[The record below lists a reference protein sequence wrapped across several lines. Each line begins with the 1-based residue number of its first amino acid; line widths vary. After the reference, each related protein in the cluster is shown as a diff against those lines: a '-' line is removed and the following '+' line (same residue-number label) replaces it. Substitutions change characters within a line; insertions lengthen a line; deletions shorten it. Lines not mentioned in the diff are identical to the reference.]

1 MEITNKHLHPIR
13 KRISVVCG
21 SFLPCQGWLPITSNT
36 KCKRTP
42 PPTKPERLSYL
53 QPKKTFSNWNLVL
66 RNSLQA
72 VYLTKVLPFQL
83 WEQCKTLTIPVVKG
97 IIAPVPFGTAVEW
110 CSPMVFVCKKMEHPV
125 VLLIYKSSM
134 HNALQNP
141 AIVLQPSNLL
151 LKFYKMSR
159 KLYWCCRQISCYSFT
174 PR

>member
-36 KCKRTP
+36 KCNRTP
-42 PPTKPERLSYL
+42 PPTKQERLSYL

-66 RNSLQA
+66 RSSLQA

-97 IIAPVPFGTAVEW
+97 IIAPVPVGTAVEW
-110 CSPMVFVCKKMEHPV
+110 CSPMVFVCKKDETPCLTV
-125 VLLIYKSSM
+125 DLQKL
-134 HNALQNP
+134 NAQCFTEPCHCLTTFQLAFQVLQN
-141 AIVLQPSNLL
+141 VKKTLL
-151 LKFYKMSR
+151 ML
-159 KLYWCCRQISCYSFT
+159 
-174 PR
+174 

>member
-13 KRISVVCG
+13 KRISGVCG

-42 PPTKPERLSYL
+42 PPTKPERLSYH

-66 RNSLQA
+66 RSSLQA

-97 IIAPVPFGTAVEW
+97 IIAPVPVGTAVEW
-110 CSPMVFVCKKMEHPV
+110 CSPMVFVCKRDGTPCRTVDLQK
-125 VLLIYKSSM
+125 L
-134 HNALQNP
+134 NAQCFTEPRHYLTTFQLASHILQN
-141 AIVLQPSNLL
+141 VKKTLL
-151 LKFYKMSR
+151 ML
-159 KLYWCCRQISCYSFT
+159 
-174 PR
+174 